1 MFAIELMQA
10 ASKYSNTIKLVSG
23 CTSSNP
29 PECIGDG
36 HYVSSFSSAIAGGT
50 TVVSFMAGQGYEV
63 TLSQPL
69 EDMIPAGTMIYFS
82 PAPFSGDGTWMF
94 GVPSDARS
102 QQAWPRAQLF
112 TLVPLILPVARVAPD
127 TSMQAFS
134 FSFSYS
140 YDAYDVFDKF
150 DADGSGALNVNEL
163 QALLNAG
170 RGSGEPEFS
179 TGFASCVLNFLDT
192 EGRCERAT
200 RGMDACLSASTVGV
214 SPPLAAAVA
223 PLWLVRLLVSA
234 QRRLA
239 S

>member
-94 GVPSDARS
+94 GVPLMLVRSKHGRRAALHFGSSCPTRCARCS
-102 QQAWPRAQLF
+102 RH
-112 TLVPLILPVARVAPD
+112 V
-127 TSMQAFS
+127 
-134 FSFSYS
+134 
-140 YDAYDVFDKF
+140 
-150 DADGSGALNVNEL
+150 
-163 QALLNAG
+163 NAG
-170 RGSGEPEFS
+170 
-179 TGFASCVLNFLDT
+179 VLVLV
-192 EGRCERAT
+192 
-200 RGMDACLSASTVGV
+200 LV
-214 SPPLAAAVA
+214 
-223 PLWLVRLLVSA
+223 LVRRA
-234 QRRLA
+234 
-239 S
+239 